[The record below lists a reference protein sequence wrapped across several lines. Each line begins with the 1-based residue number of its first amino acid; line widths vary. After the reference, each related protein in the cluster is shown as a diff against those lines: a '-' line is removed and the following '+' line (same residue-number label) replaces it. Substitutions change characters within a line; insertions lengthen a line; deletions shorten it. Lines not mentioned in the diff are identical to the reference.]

1 MKSIVLFLGVAV
13 MFTVLTETAAQ
24 PKKVFNFPV
33 HKVTLDNKLDVI
45 FIEMPEF
52 KDVLS
57 LNMLVLAG
65 ARNEV
70 EKGKTGFAHL
80 FEHIMFRH
88 KYGDIVN
95 GYDDAINKLGAFNN
109 AWTWF
114 DVTFYHPL
122 TFTFNLDSKILPN
135 GESFPGIL
143 ELEASRFTSLA
154 FDEKIFK
161 TESGAVLGEYRKS
174 ATDPGLAI
182 EEKLLELAY
191 SVHSYGHT
199 TIGYLQDVV
208 EMPKHYD
215 HAVWFYDTYYR
226 PNNCILVIA
235 GDVRKDELLPKIEKA
250 FGKWQYK
257 ETLKVTLSDPVQTVE
272 KRGHVSWDADVPSR
286 IHVAFKV
293 PSYRTGSKATAVGQI
308 LPELLVSESA
318 PMFKKLRFD
327 KQTVSSLS
335 FYGGTGYYQGF
346 DPRLIN
352 CSARLFVDQFKQKG
366 MEYLEE
372 VERDI
377 IEGFEQLKEFSSM
390 PNSAEILELIKSKYK
405 YDFLATFDS
414 PANVAETF
422 ALQYRFERDPD
433 VLNKLIQS
441 VQELTPTD
449 IDEFAKSFFVENNR
463 TIVTMTPKGK

>member
-88 KYGDIVN
+88 KYGGIVN
-95 GYDDAINKLGAFNN
+95 GYDVAINKLGAFNN

-114 DVTFYHPL
+114 DVTFYYPL

-161 TESGAVLGEYRKS
+161 TESGAVLGEYRKI

-191 SVHSYGHT
+191 PVHSYG
-199 TIGYLQDVV
+199 
-208 EMPKHYD
+208 P
-215 HAVWFYDTYYR
+215 R
-226 PNNCILVIA
+226 P
-235 GDVRKDELLPKIEKA
+235 
-250 FGKWQYK
+250 
-257 ETLKVTLSDPVQTVE
+257 
-272 KRGHVSWDADVPSR
+272 
-286 IHVAFKV
+286 
-293 PSYRTGSKATAVGQI
+293 
-308 LPELLVSESA
+308 
-318 PMFKKLRFD
+318 
-327 KQTVSSLS
+327 
-335 FYGGTGYYQGF
+335 
-346 DPRLIN
+346 
-352 CSARLFVDQFKQKG
+352 
-366 MEYLEE
+366 
-372 VERDI
+372 
-377 IEGFEQLKEFSSM
+377 
-390 PNSAEILELIKSKYK
+390 
-405 YDFLATFDS
+405 
-414 PANVAETF
+414 
-422 ALQYRFERDPD
+422 
-433 VLNKLIQS
+433 
-441 VQELTPTD
+441 
-449 IDEFAKSFFVENNR
+449 
-463 TIVTMTPKGK
+463 

>member
-1 MKSIVLFLGVAV
+1 MRTF
-13 MFTVLTETAAQ
+13 FTAAGALFMSISLVAATPPQ
-24 PKKVFNFPV
+24 AKKIFAYPV
-33 HKVTLDNKLDVI
+33 HKVTLENGLDVV

-57 LNMLVLAG
+57 MNMLVLAG

-88 KYGDIVN
+88 KFNGAVN

-122 TFTFNLDSKILPN
+122 TFTFNLDSKTLAH
-135 GESFPGIL
+135 GQTFPGIL

-182 EEKLLELAY
+182 EEKLVELAFP
-191 SVHSYGHT
+191 VHSYGHT
-199 TIGYLQDVV
+199 TIGYYQDVLD
-208 EMPKHYD
+208 MPQHYD

-226 PNNCILVIA
+226 PNNCILVVA
-235 GDVRKDELLPKIEKA
+235 GDVRKDDLLPKIRAA
-250 FGKWQYK
+250 FASWKPK
-257 ETLKVTLSDPVQTVE
+257 ETPKVTLVDPPQTAE
-272 KRGHVSWDADVPSR
+272 LRGNVNWEADVPPR
-286 IHVAFKV
+286 VHVAYKL
-293 PSYRTGSKATAVGQI
+293 PRYQTGDKWTAVGQI

-318 PMFKKLRFD
+318 PLYRKLRFE
-327 KQTVSSLS
+327 KKLVSTLG
-335 FYGGTGYYQGF
+335 FYGGASYYEGF
-346 DPRLIN
+346 DPRLVN
-352 CSARLFVDQFKQKG
+352 CYARLYADQFKERG
-366 MEYLEE
+366 ESYLAE

-377 IEGFEQLKEFSSM
+377 NQGFDELKTFSLST
-390 PNSAEILELIKSKYK
+390 NAAGILETIKSKYK
-405 YDFLATFDS
+405 YDFLSGLDS
-414 PANVAETF
+414 PANVAATF
-422 ALQYRFERDPD
+422 ALYTD
-433 VLNKLIQS
+433 LNVI
-441 VQELTPTD
+441 
-449 IDEFAKSFFVENNR
+449 R
-463 TIVTMTPKGK
+463 MC